1 LKLPS
6 EPTGRLAVAITGA
19 SGAIYAASFLRLACE
34 RYSTV
39 YLTLSETGEQIVQE
53 ELGVADIRELLSEH
67 AREKVKVLDPRD
79 LWSPPASGSHEYDGL
94 VVVPCSVGTLGRIAA
109 GVSDDLV
116 TRCADVCLKE
126 RRKLILVVRETPLNL
141 IQIRNM
147 ATVTEAGGVVL
158 PACPAF
164 YQKPSS
170 LEDLANFIA
179 ARIARQ
185 LGLRSEL
192 VPEWGETGG

>member
-1 LKLPS
+1 VPS
-6 EPTGRLAVAITGA
+6 ESTGRLAVAITGA
-19 SGAIYAASFLRLACE
+19 SGAIYAASFLRFACE
-34 RYSTV
+34 RYGTV
-39 YLTLSETGEQIVQE
+39 YLTLSETAEGIVRE
-53 ELGVADIRELLSEH
+53 ELGVGDIREALSEE
-67 AREKVKVLDPRD
+67 AREKVRLLDPKD

-116 TRCADVCLKE
+116 TRSADVCLKE

-147 ATVTEAGGVVL
+147 ATVTEAGGVIL
-158 PACPAF
+158 PASPAF
-164 YQKPSS
+164 YQKPKS
-170 LEDLANFIA
+170 LEDMADFITA
-179 ARIARQ
+179 KIAGQ
-185 LGLRSEL
+185 LGLRSDL